1 MYQPLKRTAAAYE
14 TKSAKEE
21 RRAERRKKRA
31 ARSKVLAELKEELSE
46 APTVIRSRTSA
57 SAAVDKREVRTPL
70 RAAMRQLVQVP
81 VDGALTCVCVVGG
94 CLVACVICA
103 GGATQVRG
111 RKHGAACTQQEG
123 TQASPPATARGV
135 AFAHPCRPGGCVHCR
150 RAWLCLHPLTR
161 GPWVSC
167 ECSDFGDLEELL
179 ADEEAAGAGRGGL
192 KGALSKRRAV
202 QQAVNQAEQ
211 RHRTAVNRA
220 MAVSG
225 DQDVMK
231 RERHTK
237 RTFADDAEAE
247 KHFGRGG
254 PDRDGA
260 GGAELSEDEA
270 YTSAVKQRARK
281 RARKQEAHEEVLY
294 VAAWLW
300 LCVCVILVW

>member
-1 MYQPLKRTAAAYE
+1 MVRLVLSKKERKLRRQQRREASRLHTLADLEGSYTAG
-14 TKSAKEE
+14 
-21 RRAERRKKRA
+21 
-31 ARSKVLAELKEELSE
+31 VLGFVATLS
-46 APTVIRSRTSA
+46 P
-57 SAAVDKREVRTPL
+57 VR
-70 RAAMRQLVQVP
+70 
-81 VDGALTCVCVVGG
+81 
-94 CLVACVICA
+94 
-103 GGATQVRG
+103 
-111 RKHGAACTQQEG
+111 
-123 TQASPPATARGV
+123 
-135 AFAHPCRPGGCVHCR
+135 
-150 RAWLCLHPLTR
+150 
-161 GPWVSC
+161 PWVSC

-300 LCVCVILVW
+300 VCVCVCVILVVNRPSAMAGPSHAVCCAAGRRDGLRRLRRCSQKTTSETTSTASAR